1 MGKLSNSIS
10 KKSEINPKLAQLFTS
25 LPPIESVHE
34 TVSEEVKK
42 ARLFANQLKRVSA
55 RKQFSA
61 PSEDVDSDGEISMEE
76 SLGESDAD
84 VQDSDGQDSGIQ
96 DSGIQDSDRKEDIEM
111 GGKEKQSIQERNKQT
126 CFVGNIPTSVLQ
138 RKYYTLFKQ
147 HIKSILSQEGAIQSI
162 RFRSVA
168 VNNLKVPKR
177 IAIVSKSLQPA
188 RDTLNAYIVFNQ
200 PDIATEFA
208 EKANGTL
215 FLDKHLRVDLASS
228 EKKDTKRTIFVGN
241 LPYDVKE
248 ETLWSLFSD
257 CGELDNVRVVRDKR
271 TSMGKGIA
279 YVSFKD
285 RASVGLAL
293 ELNGSKVKSNA
304 KDEGSRKIR
313 VSKAMDSDKAKDVS
327 NAFASKRAKG
337 KSDKP
342 AKPPK
347 LAKKR
352 MSKVE
357 LRRQANGDAAYKRVH
372 GKPSRSSVFEGTKA
386 KKGDVV
392 LKPKDM
398 RKPKKPRHV
407 PRPKK

>member
-10 KKSEINPKLAQLFTS
+10 NNSEINPKLAQLFTS
-25 LPPIESVHE
+25 LPPVETVHE
-34 TVSEEVKK
+34 TVSEEVEK

-55 RKQFSA
+55 RKQVSA
-61 PSEDVDSDGEISMEE
+61 PSEDVDSDGEISKEE
-76 SLGESDAD
+76 SLEESDAD
-84 VQDSDGQDSGIQ
+84 VQDSDGEDP
-96 DSGIQDSDRKEDIEM
+96 DIQDSDRKEDIG

-147 HIKSILSQEGAIQSI
+147 HVKSILNQKGAIQSI

-188 RDTLNAYIVFNQ
+188 RDTLNAYIVFNK
-200 PDIATEFA
+200 PDIASEFA

-248 ETLWSLFSD
+248 ETLWTLFSD

-313 VSKAMDSDKAKDVS
+313 VSKAMDSDKARDVS